1 MEVST
6 RKFTVEKFYMEDI
19 DQMLPKSQF
28 VEEFEPSQN
37 DPVNGTRNF
46 VYVSASHCCFETSE
60 YPLQAFS
67 YSQSQI
73 ICQLIAKFDE
83 DEQSESKKG
92 SVLVFLPGFA
102 EINQVDRD
110 LKHKKS
116 GDYEIYR
123 VHSTLTTHKNNQELD
138 KVRFFNTFSN
148 LK

>member
-46 VYVSASHCCFETSE
+46 FYGSASHCWLRISE
-60 YPLQAFS
+60 YLLQAFS

-116 GDYEIYR
+116 GEYEIYR
-123 VHSTLTTHKNNQELD
+123 VHSTLTTHKNNKELD